1 MLSEHLPEVKLSGN
15 CCLWSLL
22 LCYCWEVLSV
32 VQSHV
37 YCTTFPKV
45 VCMCKGHVANNKAI
59 FRSGCGVCFAN
70 FIISV
75 SHIFF
80 FGIIWPFCL
89 LPTTLAISYS
99 HIFWCI
105 DGCSHNGI
113 WKCKNSLLLLLFSP
127 TFLGLVCLEAFFCKA
142 WNQRKC
148 LAFCQ
153 CLPHAISCDGNSV
166 LSNSFNSV
174 TLSKIIDS
182 GKFRNENL

>member
-1 MLSEHLPEVKLSGN
+1 MFTVQRFLKLYV
-15 CCLWSLL
+15 CTRVMWQITKQYFDLVVVFVLQISLFQFL
-22 LCYCWEVLSV
+22 
-32 VQSHV
+32 
-37 YCTTFPKV
+37 
-45 VCMCKGHVANNKAI
+45 
-59 FRSGCGVCFAN
+59 
-70 FIISV
+70 
-75 SHIFF
+75 IFF
-80 FGIIWPFCL
+80 WGIIWPVCL

-174 TLSKIIDS
+174 TLSKIINS
-182 GKFRNENL
+182 GKFRNKNL